1 MLEETQP
8 PSASIITALAKTRVF
23 IPIASIP
30 LNAICVYIYYVAYNG
45 LVIGYVDG
53 RLRERPMGRR
63 KLPDTMETVSVRLPQ
78 AVLDEIDAYL
88 AQMKA
93 EAPFLMLNRADAI
106 RQLLAIGLNFEK
118 NSRLG

>member
-1 MLEETQP
+1 
-8 PSASIITALAKTRVF
+8 
-23 IPIASIP
+23 
-30 LNAICVYIYYVAYNG
+30 
-45 LVIGYVDG
+45 
-53 RLRERPMGRR
+53 MGRR